1 MILVINPGSTSTK
14 IALFEQDKEVFIQ
27 TLRHSPQ
34 ELAPYT
40 RIADQFSFR
49 KKLVLDSLRE
59 AGYPLDQIS
68 MIMARGGLIKPIK
81 SGIYRVNQRMIEDL
95 TNPSGAEHASNL
107 GALIAND
114 IATSLKGCIACI
126 ADPIVV
132 DELQD
137 LARISGHP
145 LITRLSVFHPLNQ
158 KAVARAYAADCGKS
172 YESLRLIVV
181 HMGGGISVGA
191 HREGL
196 VVDVN
201 NALSGDGPFSPE
213 RSGTLPARQLAELC
227 FSGKYSFDEVEK
239 MICGKG
245 GYMAYLGTQD
255 AGAIEKRALAGDK
268 QALLIRNAMGYQI
281 AKEIGAMAA
290 VLEGKVD
297 AILLTGGIAYNKRFM
312 AYITGFIGFIAPV
325 HIYPGEDEMSALAA
339 SAVRILKGIEKPKTY
354 L

>member
-14 IALFEQDKEVFIQ
+14 LALFEQDKEVFAQ
-27 TLRHSPQ
+27 TLRHGPE
-34 ELAPYT
+34 ELAPYA
-40 RIADQFSFR
+40 RIADQFAFR
-49 KKLVLDSLRE
+49 KKLVLKSLQD
-59 AGYPLDQIS
+59 AGYPLNQIS
-68 MIMARGGLIKPIK
+68 IIMARGGLIKPVK
-81 SGIYRVNQRMIEDL
+81 SGIYRVNRRMIEYL
-95 TNPSGAEHASNL
+95 TDPSGVEHASNL

-114 IATSLKGCIACI
+114 IAATLEGCMACI

-137 LARISGHP
+137 VARLSGHP
-145 LITRLSVFHPLNQ
+145 LFTRLSVFHPLNQ
-158 KAVARAYAADCGKS
+158 KAVAREYAADCGKS
-172 YESLRLIVV
+172 YESLRLIVA

-227 FSGKYSFDEVEK
+227 FSGNYSFDEVQK

-255 AGAIEKRALAGDK
+255 AGAIETRALSGDE
-268 QALLIRNAMGYQI
+268 QALHIRNAMGYQI

-290 VLEGKVD
+290 VLEGRVD
-297 AILLTGGIAYNKRFM
+297 AILLTGGIAYNERFM
-312 AYITGFIGFIAPV
+312 DYIKGFIGFIAPV

-339 SAVRILKGIEKPKTY
+339 SAVRILKGVEKPKEY